1 LGKRGVARGS
11 IPQAL
16 SPALS
21 QRGREDSAVL
31 ADRFD
36 RTTSQGFFASREL
49 CFIFRLL
56 ADVGVCVLER
66 SEEVVGSGIAA
77 DVAIDAGGI
86 DVEGAVSVF
95 LNFVVSVRHESADYA
110 DFTD

>member
-1 LGKRGVARGS
+1 M
-11 IPQAL
+11 
-16 SPALS
+16 
-21 QRGREDSAVL
+21 
-31 ADRFD
+31 
-36 RTTSQGFFASREL
+36 
-49 CFIFRLL
+49 
-56 ADVGVCVLER
+56 LER